1 MMEPTLNLVEHLLS
15 TGRRLQELGR
25 IGDALRVLKR
35 LASFRQLPEE
45 AAEETQ
51 VRLGELHL
59 KRRRFRLARRHLT
72 AALRHQPDEAR
83 YHQLMAVSCL
93 AEGRGDLKRAA
104 EHYRRA
110 LELDP
115 DCPAYLV
122 GHGLLAIQ
130 LGQTDEGLAS
140 LSRAAE
146 LAPEDPEVI
155 GKLARGLCQA
165 GQADEARKVL
175 RAALFRNPRQ
185 QRFRRLWEEFQF
197 QQLRQQQQL
206 ERLNRARLA
215 GEDEEPV
222 LLPFVRP
229 EGDDTDT
236 EGGSRRTRRDGPAR
250 LPSPHLPWVPQ
261 PSEQRYVQ

>member
-1 MMEPTLNLVEHLLS
+1 MEPTLNLVDHLLAM
-15 TGRRLQELGR
+15 GRRLQELGR
-25 IGDALRVLKR
+25 TGDALKVLKQ

-45 AAEETQ
+45 AAEETH

-72 AALRHQPDEAR
+72 AALRHRPEEAR
-83 YHQLMAVSCL
+83 YHQLMAVSCQ
-93 AEGRGDLKRAA
+93 AAGRGDLKRAA

-115 DCPAYLV
+115 QCPTCLTGY
-122 GHGLLAIQ
+122 GLLAIQ
-130 LGQTDEGLAS
+130 VGQTEEGLAS
-140 LSRAAE
+140 LRRAAE
-146 LAPEDPEVI
+146 LAPDNPEVL
-155 GKLARGLCQA
+155 GKLARGLCQT

-206 ERLNRARLA
+206 ERINRLRLT

-229 EGDDTDT
+229 EGDETD
-236 EGGSRRTRRDGPAR
+236 GGSRRIRRDGPAR
-250 LPSPHLPWVPQ
+250 LPAPHLPWVPQ